1 VLIHAPGGGKD
12 GVQLLPF
19 SQISAKDEFLNI
31 KSATRNDLR
40 DAHRIPPQLMGAMP
54 EGNGSLGDVEK
65 AARVFAINEML
76 PVMEAM
82 KGVNDWLGQ
91 EVIRFNPY
99 ALLKDE

>member
-1 VLIHAPGGGKD
+1 MSCRARGCRASGSPSRLAVAVHRRP
-12 GVQLLPF
+12 
-19 SQISAKDEFLNI
+19 SQC
-31 KSATRNDLR
+31 
-40 DAHRIPPQLMGAMP
+40 
-54 EGNGSLGDVEK
+54 GDVEK